1 MLLRWS
7 IEDNID
13 AGVMESRVLSKHNDT
28 TIMHANSNDA
38 KPNFHAN
45 SQKMGGCGSLVK
57 LDYDVMMAGVNI
69 QLTTFTPSNDFSF

>member
-38 KPNFHAN
+38 KATIPYARPNFHAN

-69 QLTTFTPSNDFSF
+69 Q

>member
-1 MLLRWS
+1 VV

-28 TIMHANSNDA
+28 MHATTPSQTSMQI
-38 KPNFHAN
+38 PN